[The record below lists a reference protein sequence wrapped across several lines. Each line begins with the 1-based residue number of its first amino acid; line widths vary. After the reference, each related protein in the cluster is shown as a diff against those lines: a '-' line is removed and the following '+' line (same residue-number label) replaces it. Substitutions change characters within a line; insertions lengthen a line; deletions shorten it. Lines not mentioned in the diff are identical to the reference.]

1 MKNLLKSYWWLLIL
15 FILFLLPIG
24 INALYLWD
32 AWYTIFETPS
42 EWTKFWGSYLGNI
55 ISSIVAFIIL
65 HIQRKDNEQENKAN
79 RTQNTAENK
88 ANRKQNKAENEANRK
103 LTIYQLE
110 RQRIDNVRNI
120 YTQYMTLIN
129 TNDLLELALQIKDSY
144 PTPIIAKNLRKP
156 NDDFK
161 KARILVSLY
170 PLQNNSNTSTFIQKR
185 TEFENSYHFILNDFH
200 TLVSWSTMT
209 DLDLIVY
216 KANESEKISIK
227 LKKIIENTEKKSTV
241 KEFLYECAGTLVKK
255 HAEEEHKKMC
265 SEIMD
270 YIQNEFKLLD
280 ATIK

>member
-1 MKNLLKSYWWLLIL
+1 MKSKKYWCIFL

-24 INALYLWD
+24 INALYLYD
-32 AWYTIFETPS
+32 AWSTIFEAPS
-42 EWTKFWGSYLGNI
+42 EWTKFWGGYLGSI
-55 ISSIVAFIIL
+55 ISSIVAFVIL

-88 ANRKQNKAENEANRK
+88 ANRIQNKAENEANRK

-110 RQRIDNVRNI
+110 RQRIDNVRNV

-144 PTPIIAKNLRKP
+144 PPPIIARNFRKP

-161 KARILVSLY
+161 KATILVSLY
-170 PLQNNSNTSTFIQKR
+170 PLQKNSNTSTFIQKR

-200 TLVSWSTMT
+200 ALISWSTMT
-209 DLDLIVY
+209 DLDLIAY
-216 KANESEKISIK
+216 KANESEKISTK
-227 LKKIIENTEKKSTV
+227 LKEIIENTEKKSTV